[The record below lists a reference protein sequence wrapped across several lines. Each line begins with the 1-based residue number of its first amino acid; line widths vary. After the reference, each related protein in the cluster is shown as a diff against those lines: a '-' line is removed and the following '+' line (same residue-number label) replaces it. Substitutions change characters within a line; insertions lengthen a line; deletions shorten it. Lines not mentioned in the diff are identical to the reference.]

1 MWLLQGSF
9 GGEAGALEL
18 GLCESSDLSPIRA
31 YLVDH
36 MYPDSSYAT
45 ANGIWS
51 QLSKVE
57 FSLLKP
63 ARPTPPRRTDRR
75 SGPVLALVLGLVPG
89 GGASSGGASRPVELA
104 FKRHLIGTR
113 KRNRAG
119 APAGFRR
126 ISARGAVH
134 SIAPVLDNGKNTEIA
149 DRMCVFP
156 AAKTSGRV
164 GIDWRRGRSHPLNLA
179 AST

>member
-89 GGASSGGASRPVELA
+89 GGASSGGASRPP
-104 FKRHLIGTR
+104 
-113 KRNRAG
+113 G